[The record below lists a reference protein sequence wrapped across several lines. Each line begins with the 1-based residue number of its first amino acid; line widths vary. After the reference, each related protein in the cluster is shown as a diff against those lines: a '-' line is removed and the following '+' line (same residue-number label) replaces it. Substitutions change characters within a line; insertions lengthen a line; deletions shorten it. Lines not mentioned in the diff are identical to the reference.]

1 MTTQFIVWK
10 GFNKVHKCSPNV
22 LKTTF
27 HSYKIACMKDLQIEL
42 PKQENKEEKHD
53 TKHDT
58 TLSTN
63 LLRS

>member
-1 MTTQFIVWK
+1 M
-10 GFNKVHKCSPNV
+10 
-22 LKTTF
+22 KTTF